1 MWQKLKNK
9 INSRTTGVTHQGFP
23 DVISGPP
30 GHMDSRPSLDINQIN
45 ENLKLSKE
53 PQEIEKLQRNESLPN
68 AIQSEMNHRRIDDPK
83 LREIEE
89 RQAEGARRASLPDL
103 TVYDLKDKKVLN
115 KKISLGTVQQLLS
128 QKKFVKDLMEEN
140 NEFLKIVTA
149 EVKSRVK
156 DELKGRGDIILWYS
170 TVVIFNY

>member
-1 MWQKLKNK
+1 M
-9 INSRTTGVTHQGFP
+9 THQGFP
-23 DVISGPP
+23 EVISGPP
-30 GHMDSRPSLDINQIN
+30 SQFDSRPSLDINQIN

-53 PQEIEKLQRNESLPN
+53 PQEIEALDRKENVTT
-68 AIQSEMNHRRIDDPK
+68 AVQSEMNHKRIGDANYKEMED
-83 LREIEE
+83 

-156 DELKGRGDIILWYS
+156 DELKGE
-170 TVVIFNY
+170 